1 MYAILHSNNR
11 GALCVYNL
19 SKDKTLYCVT
29 YRTNAF
35 SASNLKAHPDEYSYI
50 LANSFVV
57 IYKIEETGIYI
68 YLIDL
73 VSGKVDELSYTLYD
87 YLKSLSNVVNN
98 EIDKQLI
105 NDMLSSPDFKL
116 QIDNYYFSLLWD
128 VEHVECIIDNH
139 EKTVPFVKF
148 LKLYFRINNIGAI
161 YKRVDNAL
169 SVSFTL
175 ENNEL
180 FVQFGTGTGGA
191 IEKTLGSTFKV
202 TIPSNIVLSS
212 KRYNLNSS
220 YDISKSY
227 PYYIYKVTQNYIFT
241 RRYVFEQSPR
251 KSHEYILNPELSDL
265 YKGHN
270 LYTIDSINLLK
281 KKNNTIAQLNN
292 NYSRQ
297 KLGVYIIGVDNN
309 INPKLVNF
317 VDLHKAS
324 PFLQKETYVDISN
337 YTFDLNVFD
346 KIMSSMS
353 IEKEEIKSIESRIFY
368 HFLLDT
374 TLGLL
379 YILIKLLP
387 RDDDDSGDEYW
398 LCKCNIRNPELPC
411 EVVARIQFYKS
422 KSIKN
427 FINIAKNS
435 VHLLEIMNKNI
446 YDSKSS
452 YSIHDRAYIY
462 NDGLI
467 VINNVLSVKIKDIRQ
482 NRTNVLQYIKNF
494 LVLNQF
500 AGSIM
505 FIKTTF

>member
-1 MYAILHSNNR
+1 MLLSQEKSLVPRCKVAKHILFPKTGYGNIDTKLLHSVKRFYASNIHITHNRYTATLYYMFKDIICFYNTRTSYLRSLVPLYDYTNGKYSFWEVGLNYKASKAISKSWYCVKAPNGNIYVVYAILHSNNR

-98 EIDKQLI
+98 ETDKQLI

-353 IEKEEIKSIESRIFY
+353 IEKEEIKSIESRIF
-368 HFLLDT
+368 
-374 TLGLL
+374 
-379 YILIKLLP
+379 II
-387 RDDDDSGDEYW
+387 
-398 LCKCNIRNPELPC
+398 
-411 EVVARIQFYKS
+411 FY
-422 KSIKN
+422 
-427 FINIAKNS
+427 
-435 VHLLEIMNKNI
+435 
-446 YDSKSS
+446 
-452 YSIHDRAYIY
+452 
-462 NDGLI
+462 
-467 VINNVLSVKIKDIRQ
+467 
-482 NRTNVLQYIKNF
+482 
-494 LVLNQF
+494 
-500 AGSIM
+500 
-505 FIKTTF
+505 